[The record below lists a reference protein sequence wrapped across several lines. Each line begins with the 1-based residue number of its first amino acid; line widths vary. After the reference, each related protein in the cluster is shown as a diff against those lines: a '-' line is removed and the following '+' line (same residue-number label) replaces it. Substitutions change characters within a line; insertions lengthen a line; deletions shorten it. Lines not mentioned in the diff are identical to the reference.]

1 MNRTTKPVPKQLVRS
16 AWRIG
21 FSETTAEHAENPVYQ
36 EEYAAQLIMARRADL
51 HPKGRIHL
59 RRPVDRPSLFPCSHA
74 ADHTFR
80 GSCDTPSPALTFT
93 DGTRRRRDCP
103 PHRRAVR
110 YNYRRRRSRRCP
122 YRGDFY
128 NLICRKMSVT
138 PLQSPV
144 TSEELPT
151 ITHKEKKFLL
161 LSKHTPL
168 PAPPEV
174 LPWSPQSV
182 WDALVA
188 VFVDQQGLKRKEILY
203 GARIA
208 QDLGVD

>member
-1 MNRTTKPVPKQLVRS
+1 
-16 AWRIG
+16 
-21 FSETTAEHAENPVYQ
+21 
-36 EEYAAQLIMARRADL
+36 
-51 HPKGRIHL
+51 
-59 RRPVDRPSLFPCSHA
+59 
-74 ADHTFR
+74 
-80 GSCDTPSPALTFT
+80 
-93 DGTRRRRDCP
+93 
-103 PHRRAVR
+103 
-110 YNYRRRRSRRCP
+110 
-122 YRGDFY
+122 
-128 NLICRKMSVT
+128 MSVT

-188 VFVDQQGLKRKEILY
+188 VFVDQQGLKREEILY
-203 GARIA
+203 GVRIA